1 MMSNNVLYS
10 ICMCNYNMA
19 DTIEQSLAS
28 LLKQL
33 DDRFEVVLVDDGS
46 SDESVAI
53 AKTMQMKH
61 PNLRIVALP
70 RDQNRK
76 LGKTRNISIAEAQG
90 EYVLLH
96 LDCDDVFGPYLT
108 DFVEVFHR
116 VESCLRRD
124 ILLSGQHIN
133 MSRRD
138 FLLSHGP
145 YLNMYR
151 GEDRNLWSRM
161 AKINAWIPLDH
172 IDFITRLPKNI
183 KKKTLKNIFDTFDHM
198 KNDFRSGVRLSR
210 YFKYEIEKRNQY
222 SIKLFLFRLIMLL
235 PSWFF
240 ALFEEPI
247 SQDGTLGG
255 VEEFADYRERIRG
268 TYGEIMHRNGC
279 DPSLIFLK
287 NKEAMKIFE
296 ISGVNK

>member
-1 MMSNNVLYS
+1 MNNAVKYS

-19 DTIEQSLAS
+19 DTIERSLTS
-28 LLKQL
+28 LLTQL

-53 AKTMQMKH
+53 VKAMQTKH

-70 RDQNRK
+70 RDRNRK

-96 LDCDDVFGPYLT
+96 LDCDDVFGPHLI

-116 VESCLRRD
+116 IEGCLKRD

-145 YLNMYR
+145 YLNIYR

-172 IDFITRLPKNI
+172 IDFITRLPKNT
-183 KKKTLKNIFDTFDHM
+183 KKKTFKNIFDTFDHM
-198 KNDFRSGVRLSR
+198 KNDFRSGVRLSK
-210 YFKYEIEKRNQY
+210 YLKYEIEKRSQY
-222 SIKLFLFRLIMLL
+222 SIKLFLFRLTMLL

-240 ALFEEPI
+240 AQFEEPI

-255 VEEFADYRERIRG
+255 VEEFADYRARMRG
-268 TYGEIMHRNGC
+268 TYGEIMLRNGC
-279 DPSLIFLK
+279 DPSLTFLG
-287 NKEAMKIFE
+287 NKEAMQIFE
-296 ISGVNK
+296 MSGVNK

>member
-1 MMSNNVLYS
+1 MMNNDVKYS

-19 DTIEQSLAS
+19 DTIEQSLTS

-33 DDRFEVVLVDDGS
+33 DGRFEVVLVDDGS

-53 AKTMQMKH
+53 AKTMQTKH

-70 RDQNRK
+70 RDRNRK

-96 LDCDDVFGPYLT
+96 LDSDDVFGPYLT

-116 VESCLRRD
+116 IESCLRRD

-145 YLNMYR
+145 YLNIYR

-183 KKKTLKNIFDTFDHM
+183 KKKTFKNIFDTFDHM

-210 YFKYEIEKRNQY
+210 YLKYEIEKRNQY
-222 SIKLFLFRLIMLL
+222 SIKLFVFRLTMLL

-240 ALFEEPI
+240 AQFEEPI

-255 VEEFADYRERIRG
+255 VEEFADYRARMRG
-268 TYGEIMHRNGC
+268 TYGEIMLRNGC
-279 DPSLIFLK
+279 DPSLTFLG
-287 NKEAMKIFE
+287 NKEAMQIFKM
-296 ISGVNK
+296 SGVNK